1 MEKQPLVILTGP
13 TAVGKTSLS
22 IRLAKQIGAEIISAD
37 SMQVYKGM
45 DIGTAKIK
53 QEEMHGVKHYL
64 IDVMNPDE
72 EFNIT
77 IFKKMAC
84 EAIDK
89 IKANGHIPLIVGG
102 TGFYIQSVLY
112 DIQFENEDKDT
123 SYREELYDI
132 ARREGAEYLHD
143 MLRKIDEKSAD
154 VIHYNNVKRVAR
166 AIEYYK
172 QTGKKISEHNEE
184 QQKKESPYNY
194 VYFVLNDDRKLLYD
208 RINLRVDQMF
218 DEGLVDE
225 VKRLKESGIDRD
237 ATSMQAIG
245 YKEVLDYLDGLC
257 TLEQLKE
264 NIKNNTRHFSKR
276 QITWFK
282 REKDIEWINLDEFG
296 HDKEKLLSYM
306 LQILMDKNIVAQ

>member
-22 IRLAKQIGAEIISAD
+22 ISLAKAIGAEIISAD

-45 DIGTAKIK
+45 DIGTAKIR
-53 QEEMHGVKHYL
+53 QEEMQGVKHYL
-64 IDVMNPDE
+64 IDVMSPDE
-72 EFNIT
+72 EFDIT
-77 IFKKMAC
+77 VFKKMAC

-89 IKANGHIPLIVGG
+89 IRANGHIPLIVGG

-112 DIQFENEDKDT
+112 DIEFDNADKDT
-123 SYREELYDI
+123 SYTDELYRL
-132 ARREGAEYLHD
+132 AEQNGAMYLHN
-143 MLRKIDEKSAD
+143 MLREIDEKSAD
-154 VIHYNNVKRVAR
+154 TIHYNNVKRVAR

-172 QTGKKISEHNEE
+172 QTGMKISEHNEE
-184 QQKKESPYNY
+184 QRKKDSPYNY

-208 RINLRVDQMF
+208 RINKRVDAMF
-218 DEGLVDE
+218 DEGLIEE
-225 VKRLKESGIDRD
+225 VRKLKERGIGRD

-245 YKEVLDYLDGLC
+245 YKEVLDYFDGLC
-257 TLEQLKE
+257 TLDELKE

-282 REKDIEWINLDEFG
+282 REKDIEWINLEEFG
-296 HDKEKLLSYM
+296 HNRENVLEYM
-306 LQILMDKNIVAQ
+306 LNILEDKNIVA

>member
-22 IRLAKQIGAEIISAD
+22 ISLAKAIGAEIISAD

-45 DIGTAKIK
+45 DIGTAKIR
-53 QEEMHGVKHYL
+53 QEEMQGVKHYL
-64 IDVMNPDE
+64 IDVMSPDE
-72 EFNIT
+72 EFDIT
-77 IFKKMAC
+77 VFKKMAC

-89 IKANGHIPLIVGG
+89 IRANGHIPLIVGG

-112 DIQFENEDKDT
+112 DIEFDNADKDT
-123 SYREELYDI
+123 SYRDELY
-132 ARREGAEYLHD
+132 RLAEQNGPMYLHN
-143 MLRKIDEKSAD
+143 MLRGIDEKSAD
-154 VIHYNNVKRVAR
+154 TIHYNNVKRVAR

-172 QTGKKISEHNEE
+172 QTGMKISEHNEE
-184 QQKKESPYNY
+184 QRKKDSPYNY

-208 RINLRVDQMF
+208 RIDAMF
-218 DEGLVDE
+218 DEGLIEE
-225 VKRLKESGIDRD
+225 VRKLKERGIGRD

-257 TLEQLKE
+257 TLDELKE

-282 REKDIEWINLDEFG
+282 REKDIEWINLEEFG
-296 HDKEKLLSYM
+296 HNRENVLEYM
-306 LQILMDKNIVAQ
+306 LNILEDKNIVA

>member
-22 IRLAKQIGAEIISAD
+22 ISLAKAIGAEIISAD

-45 DIGTAKIK
+45 DIGTAKIR
-53 QEEMHGVKHYL
+53 QEEMQGVKHYL
-64 IDVMNPDE
+64 IDVMSPDE
-72 EFNIT
+72 EFDIT
-77 IFKKMAC
+77 VFKKMAC

-89 IKANGHIPLIVGG
+89 IRANGHIPLIVGG

-112 DIQFENEDKDT
+112 DIEFDNADKDT
-123 SYREELYDI
+123 SYRDELY
-132 ARREGAEYLHD
+132 RLAEQNGSMYLHN
-143 MLRKIDEKSAD
+143 MLREIDEKSAD
-154 VIHYNNVKRVAR
+154 TIHYNNVKRVAR

-172 QTGKKISEHNEE
+172 QTGMKISEHNEE
-184 QQKKESPYNY
+184 QRKKDSPYNY

-208 RINLRVDQMF
+208 RINKRVDAMF
-218 DEGLVDE
+218 DEGLIEE
-225 VKRLKESGIDRD
+225 VRKLKERGIGRD

-257 TLEQLKE
+257 TLDELKE

-282 REKDIEWINLDEFG
+282 REKDIEWINLEEFG
-296 HDKEKLLSYM
+296 HNRENVLEYM
-306 LQILMDKNIVAQ
+306 LNILEDKNIVA

>member
-1 MEKQPLVILTGP
+1 MEKQPLIILTGP

-22 IRLAKQIGAEIISAD
+22 ISLAKAIGAEIISAD

-45 DIGTAKIK
+45 DIGTAKIR
-53 QEEMHGVKHYL
+53 QEEMQGL
-64 IDVMNPDE
+64 IDVMSPDE
-72 EFNIT
+72 EFDIT
-77 IFKKMAC
+77 VFKKMAC

-89 IKANGHIPLIVGG
+89 IRANGHIPLIVGG

-112 DIQFENEDKDT
+112 DIEFDNADKDT
-123 SYREELYDI
+123 SYRDELY
-132 ARREGAEYLHD
+132 RLAEQNGPMYLHN
-143 MLRKIDEKSAD
+143 MLREIDEKSAD
-154 VIHYNNVKRVAR
+154 TIHYNNVKRVAR

-172 QTGKKISEHNEE
+172 QTGMKISEHNEE
-184 QQKKESPYNY
+184 QRKKDSPYNY

-208 RINLRVDQMF
+208 RINKRVDAMF
-218 DEGLVDE
+218 DEGLIEE
-225 VKRLKESGIDRD
+225 VRKLKERGVGRD

-257 TLEQLKE
+257 TLDELKE

-282 REKDIEWINLDEFG
+282 RENDIEWINLEEFG
-296 HDKEKLLSYM
+296 HNRENVLEYM
-306 LQILMDKNIVAQ
+306 LNILEDKNIVA

>member
-22 IRLAKQIGAEIISAD
+22 ISLAKAIGAEIISAD

-45 DIGTAKIK
+45 DIGTAKIR
-53 QEEMHGVKHYL
+53 QEEMQGVKHYL
-64 IDVMNPDE
+64 IDVMSPDE
-72 EFNIT
+72 EFDIT
-77 IFKKMAC
+77 VFKKMAC
-84 EAIDK
+84 EAIHK
-89 IKANGHIPLIVGG
+89 IRANGHIPLIVGG

-112 DIQFENEDKDT
+112 DIEFDNADKDT
-123 SYREELYDI
+123 SYRDELYRL
-132 ARREGAEYLHD
+132 AKQNGPMYLHN
-143 MLRKIDEKSAD
+143 MLREIDEKSAD
-154 VIHYNNVKRVAR
+154 TIHYNNVKRVAR

-172 QTGKKISEHNEE
+172 QTGMKISEHNEE
-184 QQKKESPYNY
+184 QRKKDSPYNY

-208 RINLRVDQMF
+208 RINKRVDAMF
-218 DEGLVDE
+218 DEGLIEE
-225 VKRLKESGIDRD
+225 VKKLKERGIGRD

-257 TLEQLKE
+257 TLDELKE

-282 REKDIEWINLDEFG
+282 REKDIEWINLEEFG
-296 HDKEKLLSYM
+296 HNRENVLEYM
-306 LQILMDKNIVAQ
+306 LNILEDKNIVA

>member
-72 EFNIT
+72 KFNIT

-89 IKANGHIPLIVGG
+89 IRANGHIPLIVGG

-225 VKRLKESGIDRD
+225 VKRLKASGIDRD

-282 REKDIEWINLDEFG
+282 REKDIEWLNLDEFG

>member
-22 IRLAKQIGAEIISAD
+22 ISLAKAIGAEIISAD

-45 DIGTAKIK
+45 DIGTAKIR
-53 QEEMHGVKHYL
+53 QEEMQGVKHYL
-64 IDVMNPDE
+64 IDVMSPDE
-72 EFNIT
+72 EFDIT
-77 IFKKMAC
+77 VFKKMAC

-89 IKANGHIPLIVGG
+89 IRANGHIPLIVGG

-112 DIQFENEDKDT
+112 DIEFDNADKDT
-123 SYREELYDI
+123 SYRDELY
-132 ARREGAEYLHD
+132 RLAEQNGPMYLHN
-143 MLRKIDEKSAD
+143 MLREIDEKSAD
-154 VIHYNNVKRVAR
+154 TIHYNNVKRVAR

-172 QTGKKISEHNEE
+172 QTGMKISEHNEE
-184 QQKKESPYNY
+184 QRKKDSPYNY

-208 RINLRVDQMF
+208 RINKRVDAMF
-218 DEGLVDE
+218 DEGLIE
-225 VKRLKESGIDRD
+225 LKERGIGRD

-257 TLEQLKE
+257 TLDELKE

-282 REKDIEWINLDEFG
+282 REKDIEWINLEEFG
-296 HDKEKLLSYM
+296 HNSENVLEYM
-306 LQILMDKNIVAQ
+306 LNILEDKNIVA

>member
-22 IRLAKQIGAEIISAD
+22 ISLAKAIGAEIISAD

-45 DIGTAKIK
+45 DIGTAKIR
-53 QEEMHGVKHYL
+53 QEEMQGVKHYL
-64 IDVMNPDE
+64 IDVMSPDE
-72 EFNIT
+72 EFDIT
-77 IFKKMAC
+77 VFKKMAC

-89 IKANGHIPLIVGG
+89 IRANGHIPLIVGG

-112 DIQFENEDKDT
+112 DIEFDNADKDT
-123 SYREELYDI
+123 SYRDELY
-132 ARREGAEYLHD
+132 RLAEQNAPMYLHN
-143 MLRKIDEKSAD
+143 MLREIDEKSAD
-154 VIHYNNVKRVAR
+154 TIHYNNVKRVAR

-172 QTGKKISEHNEE
+172 QTGMKISEHNEE
-184 QQKKESPYNY
+184 QRKKDSPYNY

-208 RINLRVDQMF
+208 RINKRVDAMF
-218 DEGLVDE
+218 DEGLIEE
-225 VKRLKESGIDRD
+225 VRKLKERGIGRD

-257 TLEQLKE
+257 TLDELKE

-282 REKDIEWINLDEFG
+282 REKDIEWINLEEFG
-296 HDKEKLLSYM
+296 HNRENVLEYM
-306 LQILMDKNIVAQ
+306 LNILEDKNIVA

>member
-22 IRLAKQIGAEIISAD
+22 ISLAKAIGAEIISAD

-45 DIGTAKIK
+45 DIGTAKIR
-53 QEEMHGVKHYL
+53 QEEMQGVKHYL
-64 IDVMNPDE
+64 IDVMSPDE
-72 EFNIT
+72 EFDIT
-77 IFKKMAC
+77 VFKKMAC

-89 IKANGHIPLIVGG
+89 IRANGHIPLIVGG

-112 DIQFENEDKDT
+112 DIEFDNADKDT
-123 SYREELYDI
+123 SYRDELY
-132 ARREGAEYLHD
+132 RLAEQNGPMYLHN
-143 MLRKIDEKSAD
+143 MLREIDEKSAD
-154 VIHYNNVKRVAR
+154 TIHYNNVKRVAR

-172 QTGKKISEHNEE
+172 QTGMKISEHNEE
-184 QQKKESPYNY
+184 QRKKDSPYNY

-208 RINLRVDQMF
+208 RINKRVDAMF
-218 DEGLVDE
+218 DEGLIEE
-225 VKRLKESGIDRD
+225 VRKLKERGIGRD

-245 YKEVLDYLDGLC
+245 YKEVLDYFDGLC
-257 TLEQLKE
+257 TLDELKE

-282 REKDIEWINLDEFG
+282 REKDIEWINLEESG
-296 HDKEKLLSYM
+296 HNRENVLEYM
-306 LQILMDKNIVAQ
+306 LNILEDKNIVA

>member
-22 IRLAKQIGAEIISAD
+22 ISLAKAIGAEIISAD

-45 DIGTAKIK
+45 DIGTAKIR
-53 QEEMHGVKHYL
+53 QEEMQGVKHYL
-64 IDVMNPDE
+64 IDVMSPDE
-72 EFNIT
+72 EFDIT
-77 IFKKMAC
+77 VFKKMAC

-89 IKANGHIPLIVGG
+89 IRANGHIPLIVGG

-112 DIQFENEDKDT
+112 DIEFDNADKDT
-123 SYREELYDI
+123 SYRDELYRL
-132 ARREGAEYLHD
+132 AEKNGAMYLHH
-143 MLRKIDEKSAD
+143 MPREIDEKSAD
-154 VIHYNNVKRVAR
+154 TIHYNNVKRVAR

-172 QTGKKISEHNEE
+172 QTGMKISEHNEE
-184 QQKKESPYNY
+184 QRKKDSPYNY

-208 RINLRVDQMF
+208 RINKRVDAMF
-218 DEGLVDE
+218 DEGLIEE
-225 VKRLKESGIDRD
+225 VRKLKERGIGRD

-257 TLEQLKE
+257 TLDELKE

-282 REKDIEWINLDEFG
+282 REKDIEWINLEEFG
-296 HDKEKLLSYM
+296 HNRENVLEYM
-306 LQILMDKNIVAQ
+306 LNILEDKNIVA

>member
-22 IRLAKQIGAEIISAD
+22 ISLAKAIGAEIISAD

-45 DIGTAKIK
+45 DIGTAKIR
-53 QEEMHGVKHYL
+53 QEEMQGVKHYL
-64 IDVMNPDE
+64 IDVMSPDE
-72 EFNIT
+72 EFDIT
-77 IFKKMAC
+77 VFKKMAC

-89 IKANGHIPLIVGG
+89 IRANGHIPLIVGG

-112 DIQFENEDKDT
+112 DIEFDNADKDT
-123 SYREELYDI
+123 SYRDELY
-132 ARREGAEYLHD
+132 RLAEQNEPMYLHN
-143 MLRKIDEKSAD
+143 MLREIDEKSAD
-154 VIHYNNVKRVAR
+154 TIHYNNVKRVAR

-172 QTGKKISEHNEE
+172 QTGMKISEHNEE
-184 QQKKESPYNY
+184 QRKKDSPYNY

-208 RINLRVDQMF
+208 RINKRVDAMF
-218 DEGLVDE
+218 DEGLIEE
-225 VKRLKESGIDRD
+225 VRKLKERGIGRD

-245 YKEVLDYLDGLC
+245 YKEVLDYFDGLC
-257 TLEQLKE
+257 TLDELKE

-282 REKDIEWINLDEFG
+282 REKDIEWINLEEFG
-296 HDKEKLLSYM
+296 HNRENVLEYM
-306 LQILMDKNIVAQ
+306 LNILEDKNIVA

>member
-22 IRLAKQIGAEIISAD
+22 ISLAKAIGAEIISAD

-45 DIGTAKIK
+45 DIGTAKIR
-53 QEEMHGVKHYL
+53 QEEMQGVKHYL
-64 IDVMNPDE
+64 IDVMSPDE
-72 EFNIT
+72 EFDIT
-77 IFKKMAC
+77 VFKKMAC

-89 IKANGHIPLIVGG
+89 IRANGHIPLIVGG

-112 DIQFENEDKDT
+112 DIEFDNADKDT
-123 SYREELYDI
+123 SYRDERYRL
-132 ARREGAEYLHD
+132 AEQNGPMYLHN
-143 MLRKIDEKSAD
+143 MLREIDEKSAD
-154 VIHYNNVKRVAR
+154 TIHYNNVKRVAR

-172 QTGKKISEHNEE
+172 QTGMKISEHNEE
-184 QQKKESPYNY
+184 QRKKDSPYNY

-208 RINLRVDQMF
+208 RINKRVDAMF
-218 DEGLVDE
+218 DEGLIEE
-225 VKRLKESGIDRD
+225 VRKLRERGIGRD

-257 TLEQLKE
+257 TLDELKE

-282 REKDIEWINLDEFG
+282 REKDIEWINLEEFG
-296 HDKEKLLSYM
+296 HNRENVLEYM
-306 LQILMDKNIVAQ
+306 LNILEDKNIVA

>member
-1 MEKQPLVILTGP
+1 MEKQPLIILTGP

-22 IRLAKQIGAEIISAD
+22 ISLAKAIGAEIISAD

-45 DIGTAKIK
+45 DIGTAKIR
-53 QEEMHGVKHYL
+53 QEEMQGVKHYL
-64 IDVMNPDE
+64 IDVMSPDE
-72 EFNIT
+72 EFDIT
-77 IFKKMAC
+77 VFKKMAC

-89 IKANGHIPLIVGG
+89 IRANGHIPLIVGG

-112 DIQFENEDKDT
+112 DIEFDNADKDT
-123 SYREELYDI
+123 SYRDKLY
-132 ARREGAEYLHD
+132 RLAEQNGPMYLHN
-143 MLRKIDEKSAD
+143 MLREIDEKSAD
-154 VIHYNNVKRVAR
+154 TIHYNNVKRVAR

-172 QTGKKISEHNEE
+172 QTGMKISEHNEE
-184 QQKKESPYNY
+184 QRKKDSPYNY

-208 RINLRVDQMF
+208 RINKRVDAMF
-218 DEGLVDE
+218 DEGLIEE
-225 VKRLKESGIDRD
+225 VRKLKERGICRD

-257 TLEQLKE
+257 TLDELKE

-282 REKDIEWINLDEFG
+282 REKDIEWINLEEFG
-296 HDKEKLLSYM
+296 HNRENVLEYM
-306 LQILMDKNIVAQ
+306 LNILEDKNIVA